1 MEITVTVNAPEL
13 AGAITKLALAIEGA
27 ALNKNGEV
35 TIPAGT
41 TATVQ
46 SVEQVVQP
54 TTAAAPQQTAP
65 APQPQA
71 QTIPMPQP
79 TAPVPQPQ
87 APTSAQQ
94 TTAQPQQKALTLND
108 IATAGAGLVDQ
119 GKMQQVIELLAGCC
133 CGNGYRE
140 PAFKFPG
147 AGFRSKAMGNR
158 SYNQF
163 KRRIGRH
170 TICTRR
176 AGYR

>member
-65 APQPQA
+65 QPQA

-87 APTSAQQ
+87 APTTAQQ

-119 GKMQQVIELLAGCC
+119 GKMQQVIELLGKYGVQAITQLQPTQFDAFAGEL
-133 CGNGYRE
+133 R
-140 PAFKFPG
+140 ALG
-147 AGFRSKAMGNR
+147 AA
-158 SYNQF
+158 
-163 KRRIGRH
+163 I
-170 TICTRR
+170 
-176 AGYR
+176 

>member
-54 TTAAAPQQTAP
+54 TTVAPIAPQQTAP

-87 APTSAQQ
+87 APTPAQQ

-119 GKMQQVIELLAGCC
+119 GKMQQVIELLGKYGVQAITQLQPTQFDAFAGEL
-133 CGNGYRE
+133 R
-140 PAFKFPG
+140 ALG
-147 AGFRSKAMGNR
+147 AA
-158 SYNQF
+158 
-163 KRRIGRH
+163 I
-170 TICTRR
+170 
-176 AGYR
+176 

>member
-13 AGAITKLALAIEGA
+13 AGAITKLALAIKGA

-54 TTAAAPQQTAP
+54 TTVAPVAPQQAAP

-79 TAPVPQPQ
+79 TVPVPQPQ
-87 APTSAQQ
+87 APTPAQQ
-94 TTAQPQQKALTLND
+94 TTAQPQQKVLTLND

-119 GKMQQVIELLAGCC
+119 GKMQQVIELLGKYGVQAITQLQPTQFDAFAGEL
-133 CGNGYRE
+133 R
-140 PAFKFPG
+140 ALG
-147 AGFRSKAMGNR
+147 AA
-158 SYNQF
+158 
-163 KRRIGRH
+163 I
-170 TICTRR
+170 
-176 AGYR
+176 

>member
-54 TTAAAPQQTAP
+54 TTVASVAPQQAAP

-79 TAPVPQPQ
+79 TVPVPQPQ
-87 APTSAQQ
+87 APTPAQQ
-94 TTAQPQQKALTLND
+94 TTAQPQQKVLTLND

-119 GKMQQVIELLAGCC
+119 GKMQQVIELLGKYGVQAITQLQPTQFDAFAGEL
-133 CGNGYRE
+133 R
-140 PAFKFPG
+140 ALG
-147 AGFRSKAMGNR
+147 AA
-158 SYNQF
+158 
-163 KRRIGRH
+163 I
-170 TICTRR
+170 
-176 AGYR
+176 

>member
-13 AGAITKLALAIEGA
+13 AGAITKLALAIESA

-87 APTSAQQ
+87 APTPA
-94 TTAQPQQKALTLND
+94 QQKALTLND

-119 GKMQQVIELLAGCC
+119 GKMQQVIELLGKYGVQAITQLQPTQFDAFAGEL
-133 CGNGYRE
+133 R
-140 PAFKFPG
+140 ALG
-147 AGFRSKAMGNR
+147 AA
-158 SYNQF
+158 
-163 KRRIGRH
+163 I
-170 TICTRR
+170 
-176 AGYR
+176 

>member
-35 TIPAGT
+35 TIPVGT

-54 TTAAAPQQTAP
+54 TTVAPVAPQQTAP

-87 APTSAQQ
+87 APTPAQQ

-119 GKMQQVIELLAGCC
+119 GKMQQVIELLGKYGVQAITQLQPTQFDAFAGEL
-133 CGNGYRE
+133 R
-140 PAFKFPG
+140 ALG
-147 AGFRSKAMGNR
+147 AA
-158 SYNQF
+158 
-163 KRRIGRH
+163 I
-170 TICTRR
+170 
-176 AGYR
+176 

>member
-54 TTAAAPQQTAP
+54 TTVTPAAPQQTAP

-79 TAPVPQPQ
+79 TAPVSQPQ
-87 APTSAQQ
+87 APTPAQQ

-119 GKMQQVIELLAGCC
+119 GKMQQVIELLGKYGVQAITQLQPTQFDAFAGEL
-133 CGNGYRE
+133 R
-140 PAFKFPG
+140 ALG
-147 AGFRSKAMGNR
+147 AA
-158 SYNQF
+158 
-163 KRRIGRH
+163 I
-170 TICTRR
+170 
-176 AGYR
+176 

>member
-65 APQPQA
+65 QPQA

-87 APTSAQQ
+87 APTTAQQTTAQQ

-119 GKMQQVIELLAGCC
+119 GKMQQVIELLGKYGVQAITQLQPTQFDAFAGEL
-133 CGNGYRE
+133 R
-140 PAFKFPG
+140 ALG
-147 AGFRSKAMGNR
+147 AA
-158 SYNQF
+158 
-163 KRRIGRH
+163 I
-170 TICTRR
+170 
-176 AGYR
+176 

>member
-71 QTIPMPQP
+71 QTIPMPQ
-79 TAPVPQPQ
+79 
-87 APTSAQQ
+87 APTPAQQ
-94 TTAQPQQKALTLND
+94 PTAQPQQKALTLND

-119 GKMQQVIELLAGCC
+119 GKMQQVIELLGKYGVQAL
-133 CGNGYRE
+133 
-140 PAFKFPG
+140 AK
-147 AGFRSKAMGNR
+147 
-158 SYNQF
+158 
-163 KRRIGRH
+163 
-170 TICTRR
+170 
-176 AGYR
+176 

>member
-35 TIPAGT
+35 IIPAGT

-46 SVEQVVQP
+46 SAEQVAPP
-54 TTAAAPQQTAP
+54 TPVTPVAPQQTAP

-71 QTIPMPQP
+71 QAQTIPMPQP
-79 TAPVPQPQ
+79 TAPAPQPQ
-87 APTSAQQ
+87 ATTPAQQ

-119 GKMQQVIELLAGCC
+119 GKMQQVIELLGKYGVQAITQLQPTQFDAFAGEL
-133 CGNGYRE
+133 R
-140 PAFKFPG
+140 ALG
-147 AGFRSKAMGNR
+147 AA
-158 SYNQF
+158 
-163 KRRIGRH
+163 I
-170 TICTRR
+170 
-176 AGYR
+176 

>member
-41 TATVQ
+41 TTTVQ

-54 TTAAAPQQTAP
+54 TTVTPVAPQQTAP

-87 APTSAQQ
+87 APTPAQQ

-119 GKMQQVIELLAGCC
+119 GKMQQVIELLGKYGVQAITQLQPTQFDAFAGEL
-133 CGNGYRE
+133 R
-140 PAFKFPG
+140 ALG
-147 AGFRSKAMGNR
+147 AAL
-158 SYNQF
+158 
-163 KRRIGRH
+163 
-170 TICTRR
+170 
-176 AGYR
+176 

>member
-27 ALNKNGEV
+27 SLNKNGEV

-54 TTAAAPQQTAP
+54 TTVAPVAPQQ
-65 APQPQA
+65 
-71 QTIPMPQP
+71 

-87 APTSAQQ
+87 APTPAQQ

-108 IATAGAGLVDQ
+108 IATAGAGFVDQ
-119 GKMQQVIELLAGCC
+119 GKMQQVIELLGKYGVQAITQLQPTQFDAFAGEL
-133 CGNGYRE
+133 R
-140 PAFKFPG
+140 ALG
-147 AGFRSKAMGNR
+147 AA
-158 SYNQF
+158 
-163 KRRIGRH
+163 I
-170 TICTRR
+170 
-176 AGYR
+176 

>member
-27 ALNKNGEV
+27 SLNKNGKEV

-54 TTAAAPQQTAP
+54 TTVTPVAPQQTAP
-65 APQPQA
+65 APLA
-71 QTIPMPQP
+71 SLIPIPQP
-79 TAPVPQPQ
+79 PAPVPQPQ
-87 APTSAQQ
+87 APTPAQQ

-119 GKMQQVIELLAGCC
+119 GKMQQVIELLGKYGVQAITQLQPTQFDAFAGEL
-133 CGNGYRE
+133 R
-140 PAFKFPG
+140 ALG
-147 AGFRSKAMGNR
+147 AA
-158 SYNQF
+158 
-163 KRRIGRH
+163 I
-170 TICTRR
+170 
-176 AGYR
+176 

>member
-41 TATVQ
+41 TTTVQ

-54 TTAAAPQQTAP
+54 TTVAPVAPQQTAP

-87 APTSAQQ
+87 APTPAQQ

-119 GKMQQVIELLAGCC
+119 GKMQQVIELLGKYGVQAITQLQPTQFDAFAGEL
-133 CGNGYRE
+133 R
-140 PAFKFPG
+140 ALG
-147 AGFRSKAMGNR
+147 AA
-158 SYNQF
+158 
-163 KRRIGRH
+163 I
-170 TICTRR
+170 
-176 AGYR
+176 

>member
-54 TTAAAPQQTAP
+54 TTAAAPQQT
-65 APQPQA
+65 
-71 QTIPMPQP
+71 
-79 TAPVPQPQ
+79 
-87 APTSAQQ
+87 
-94 TTAQPQQKALTLND
+94 TAQPQQKALTLND

-119 GKMQQVIELLAGCC
+119 GKMQQVLELLGKYGVQAITQLQPTQFDAFAGEL
-133 CGNGYRE
+133 R
-140 PAFKFPG
+140 ALG
-147 AGFRSKAMGNR
+147 AA
-158 SYNQF
+158 
-163 KRRIGRH
+163 I
-170 TICTRR
+170 
-176 AGYR
+176 

>member
-65 APQPQA
+65 QPQA

-87 APTSAQQ
+87 APTTAQQ

-119 GKMQQVIELLAGCC
+119 GKMQQVIELLGKYGVQAITQLQ
-133 CGNGYRE
+133 
-140 PAFKFPG
+140 PTQFDAFAVELRALG
-147 AGFRSKAMGNR
+147 AA
-158 SYNQF
+158 
-163 KRRIGRH
+163 I
-170 TICTRR
+170 
-176 AGYR
+176 

>member
-54 TTAAAPQQTAP
+54 TTVAPVAPQQTAP
-65 APQPQA
+65 VPQPQV

-87 APTSAQQ
+87 APTPAQQ

-119 GKMQQVIELLAGCC
+119 GKMQQVIELLGKYGVQAITQLQPTQFDAFAGEL
-133 CGNGYRE
+133 R
-140 PAFKFPG
+140 ALG
-147 AGFRSKAMGNR
+147 AA
-158 SYNQF
+158 
-163 KRRIGRH
+163 I
-170 TICTRR
+170 
-176 AGYR
+176 

>member
-54 TTAAAPQQTAP
+54 TTVAPVAPQQTAP

-71 QTIPMPQP
+71 QTIPTPQP

-87 APTSAQQ
+87 VPTPAQQ
-94 TTAQPQQKALTLND
+94 TTAQPQQKVLTLND

-119 GKMQQVIELLAGCC
+119 GKMQQVIELLGKYGVQAITQLQPTQFDAFAGEL
-133 CGNGYRE
+133 R
-140 PAFKFPG
+140 ALG
-147 AGFRSKAMGNR
+147 AA
-158 SYNQF
+158 
-163 KRRIGRH
+163 I
-170 TICTRR
+170 
-176 AGYR
+176 

>member
-1 MEITVTVNAPEL
+1 MEITVTVNSPEL

-27 ALNKNGEV
+27 SLNKNGEV

-54 TTAAAPQQTAP
+54 TTVAPVAPQQ
-65 APQPQA
+65 
-71 QTIPMPQP
+71 

-87 APTSAQQ
+87 APTPAQQ

-119 GKMQQVIELLAGCC
+119 GKMQQVIELLGKYGVQAITQLQPTQFDAFAGEL
-133 CGNGYRE
+133 R
-140 PAFKFPG
+140 ALG
-147 AGFRSKAMGNR
+147 AA
-158 SYNQF
+158 
-163 KRRIGRH
+163 I
-170 TICTRR
+170 
-176 AGYR
+176 

>member
-71 QTIPMPQP
+71 QTIPMPQ
-79 TAPVPQPQ
+79 
-87 APTSAQQ
+87 APTPAQQ

-119 GKMQQVIELLAGCC
+119 GKMQQVIELLGKYGVQAITLLQPTQFDAFAGEL
-133 CGNGYRE
+133 R
-140 PAFKFPG
+140 ALG
-147 AGFRSKAMGNR
+147 AA
-158 SYNQF
+158 
-163 KRRIGRH
+163 I
-170 TICTRR
+170 
-176 AGYR
+176 

>member
-54 TTAAAPQQTAP
+54 TTVASVAPQQAAP

-79 TAPVPQPQ
+79 TVPVPQPQ
-87 APTSAQQ
+87 APTPAQQ
-94 TTAQPQQKALTLND
+94 TTAQPQQKVLTLND
-108 IATAGAGLVDQ
+108 IATAGAGHVDQ
-119 GKMQQVIELLAGCC
+119 GKMQQVIELLGKFGVQAITQLQPTQFDAFAGEL
-133 CGNGYRE
+133 R
-140 PAFKFPG
+140 ALG
-147 AGFRSKAMGNR
+147 AA
-158 SYNQF
+158 
-163 KRRIGRH
+163 I
-170 TICTRR
+170 
-176 AGYR
+176 

>member
-27 ALNKNGEV
+27 SLNKNGEV

-54 TTAAAPQQTAP
+54 TTVAPVAPQQ
-65 APQPQA
+65 
-71 QTIPMPQP
+71 

-87 APTSAQQ
+87 APTPAQQ

-119 GKMQQVIELLAGCC
+119 GKMQQVIELLGKYGVQAITQLQPTQFDAFAGEL
-133 CGNGYRE
+133 R
-140 PAFKFPG
+140 ALG
-147 AGFRSKAMGNR
+147 AA
-158 SYNQF
+158 
-163 KRRIGRH
+163 I
-170 TICTRR
+170 
-176 AGYR
+176 

>member
-27 ALNKNGEV
+27 SLNKNGGV

-54 TTAAAPQQTAP
+54 TTVTPVAPQQTAP

-87 APTSAQQ
+87 APTPAQQ

-119 GKMQQVIELLAGCC
+119 GKMQQVIELLGKYGVQAITQLQPTQFDAFAGEL
-133 CGNGYRE
+133 R
-140 PAFKFPG
+140 ALG
-147 AGFRSKAMGNR
+147 AA
-158 SYNQF
+158 
-163 KRRIGRH
+163 I
-170 TICTRR
+170 
-176 AGYR
+176 

>member
-35 TIPAGT
+35 TIPVGT

-54 TTAAAPQQTAP
+54 TTVAPVAPQQTAP

-87 APTSAQQ
+87 APTPAQQ
-94 TTAQPQQKALTLND
+94 TTAQPRQKALTLND

-119 GKMQQVIELLAGCC
+119 GKMQQVIELLGKYGVQAITQLQPTQFDAFAGEL
-133 CGNGYRE
+133 R
-140 PAFKFPG
+140 ALG
-147 AGFRSKAMGNR
+147 AA
-158 SYNQF
+158 
-163 KRRIGRH
+163 I
-170 TICTRR
+170 
-176 AGYR
+176 